1 MRSRIL
7 WPLVLGL
14 LLALAG
20 STAWRS
26 APVQAQRAVATHVAA
41 TQLSLQN
48 TVLAAQTPD
57 RPDFSFAGL
66 AVYALLL
73 GLLLTVVALIG
84 LRTCGKPGS
93 QRSMQ
98 QRRL

>member
-1 MRSRIL
+1 MRSPMR

-14 LLALAG
+14 LLVLAG
-20 STAWRS
+20 SLAWRS
-26 APVQAQRAVATHVAA
+26 APVQARHAATTHVAT
-41 TQLSLQN
+41 TQLAPEH
-48 TVLAAQTPD
+48 TVLGVQAPEQ
-57 RPDFSFAGL
+57 PDFSFAGL

-84 LRTCGKPGS
+84 LRICGKPTS
-93 QRSMQ
+93 HRSMQ